1 MSRVTSQKASLFLQ
15 GFNSHQSSDV
25 PREVLL
31 TVRNIYAL
39 VYVKAR
45 ATEVFLDSQ
54 TIVHTELVYSTWK
67 SNDGGAENLHL
78 KYKAIGTWK
87 GNQHLEIVTLFHL
100 FHKY

>member
-1 MSRVTSQKASLFLQ
+1 MSRATSQKASLVLQ

-45 ATEVFLDSQ
+45 ATEVFLDVNIHKLLSIQ
-54 TIVHTELVYSTWK
+54 NLFTPHGNLMMEVLKTSILNTRQLGLGKATNMWK
-67 SNDGGAENLHL
+67 
-78 KYKAIGTWK
+78 
-87 GNQHLEIVTLFHL
+87 
-100 FHKY
+100 